1 MKNPMI
7 YALVAVA
14 CAMSACACAATSTND
29 PTEPPTAPATA
40 AHPASVWQAVPGQ
53 SLRQV
58 AKTWASRAGY
68 EVVWDA
74 GFDYPVRASLRMD
87 GDFINAITGLFD
99 AYAAADRPLS
109 VDIYKEQKLVH
120 VQARGE

>member
-1 MKNPMI
+1 MKKPTI
-7 YALVAVA
+7 YALAAVA
-14 CAMSACACAATSTND
+14 CAMSACACAATAGND
-29 PTEPPTAPATA
+29 PSAPVMARATA
-40 AHPASVWQAVPGQ
+40 AHPASVWQAAPGQ

-58 AKTWASRAGY
+58 TQGWAARAGY

-74 GFDYPVRASLRMD
+74 DFDYPVRATLRMD
-87 GDFINAITGLFD
+87 GDFINAMTGLFN

-109 VDIYKEQKLVH
+109 IDIYKEQKLVH

>member
-7 YALVAVA
+7 YALAAVA
-14 CAMSACACAATSTND
+14 CAMSACACAATSAND
-29 PTEPPTAPATA
+29 PIAPPTAPATA

-87 GDFINAITGLFD
+87 GDFIHAITGLFD

>member
-1 MKNPMI
+1 MKKPMT
-7 YALVAVA
+7 YALLAVA
-14 CAMSACACAATSTND
+14 CAMSACAFAATSAND
-29 PTEPPTAPATA
+29 PVTPPLAPATA
-40 AHPASVWQAVPGQ
+40 THPNVWQAVPGQ

-58 AKTWASRAGY
+58 TQIWASRAGY

-74 GFDYPVRASLRMD
+74 GFDYPVRANLRMD
-87 GDFINAITGLFD
+87 GDFIKAMTGLFN

-109 VDIYKEQKLVH
+109 VDIYQEQKLVH